1 MTDAKVSA
9 RGILTGSGDIIPFS
23 LEFIRLSKQQMG
35 FSIRILSDQ
44 NDYKTILTYESDPE
58 DIIYGTGEQFT
69 HLNLRGLR
77 LV

>member
-1 MTDAKVSA
+1 
-9 RGILTGSGDIIPFS
+9 
-23 LEFIRLSKQQMG
+23 MG

-77 LV
+77 LVQYVLNLVFQSLLEKMGLEEDCSH